1 MIDCKVELSLK
12 WLDTCVLSV
21 AENKAIFTII
31 DAKRYAPVVTL
42 STEVS
47 EKLSKKLSEGFK
59 RPVYW
64 NKYKVIPNKQV
75 AVEAKRT
82 SQIRELLDA
91 IYQGVKRL
99 FVNYN
104 DAGGANRVTVHSNQR
119 YFLPRVQIKN
129 WWKSFHDQSVNDLI
143 EQYDEIRK
151 TATDDYTTGCLL
163 DFAYFKN
170 NCRLIAADLSKQ
182 KALDA
187 DSRAIQ
193 QIISTGEVNTR
204 TVIYYILEQSK
215 ETTLEPL
222 KGITIVLQLH
232 TNGWIW

>member
-47 EKLSKKLSEGFK
+47 VKLSKKLSEGFK

-99 FVNYN
+99 FVDYN

-170 NCRLIAADLSKQ
+170 SCRLIAADLSKQ

-204 TVIYYILEQSK
+204 TVIYYISEQSK

-222 KGITIVLQLH
+222 KGIIIVLQLH

>member
-1 MIDCKVELSLK
+1 M
-12 WLDTCVLSV
+12 
-21 AENKAIFTII
+21 
-31 DAKRYAPVVTL
+31 
-42 STEVS
+42 
-47 EKLSKKLSEGFK
+47 
-59 RPVYW
+59 
-64 NKYKVIPNKQV
+64 
-75 AVEAKRT
+75 
-82 SQIRELLDA
+82 LDA

-151 TATDDYTTGCLL
+151 TATDDYTIGCLL

-187 DSRAIQ
+187 VQEQFSRLFLL
-193 QIISTGEVNTR
+193 V
-204 TVIYYILEQSK
+204 K
-215 ETTLEPL
+215 
-222 KGITIVLQLH
+222 
-232 TNGWIW
+232 

>member
-1 MIDCKVELSLK
+1 MPLIDCKVELSLK

-47 EKLSKKLSEGFK
+47 VKLSKKLSEGFK

-129 WWKSFHDQSVNDLI
+129 
-143 EQYDEIRK
+143 
-151 TATDDYTTGCLL
+151 
-163 DFAYFKN
+163 
-170 NCRLIAADLSKQ
+170 
-182 KALDA
+182 
-187 DSRAIQ
+187 
-193 QIISTGEVNTR
+193 
-204 TVIYYILEQSK
+204 
-215 ETTLEPL
+215 
-222 KGITIVLQLH
+222 
-232 TNGWIW
+232 